1 MAPTSSPRPSYCP
14 WTWKLVES
22 TCRALYG
29 KGKGL
34 AGLPSH
40 LQEHLGDP
48 GGVEGVQHPAHAVVV
63 EEVGGDAGTQEV
75 LGGLALEGVAEE
87 VEGGGDEAQGVQDGG
102 LEGHPGGDL
111 FPGPGAHEAVHGL
124 HQPDSAQHAGH
135 QAQVA
140 QVVDLQVG
148 LGAHPKILRHGGR
161 GAECREQAVLDLMRR
176 FSSATRFAYNRLLEG
191 QDRKELKREDGP
203 LCTLF
208 GLNTRY
214 ADGAIEKA
222 QATLDSAREL
232 GQDPRKVVFGGRKLF
247 EQLTR
252 GHLSGKALLAL
263 KREWKERRQGFL
275 YSRGDATKKGNANLR
290 LEPQGDVLWLR
301 VNLGNGSHVQAQVR
315 TSHPHLKALLKRVYA
330 SLPYNVTIR
339 LKNSKVYAH
348 FTWSEELPS
357 PVHTQEN
364 GVLGID
370 VNGDPYHLALAVVSP
385 DGNLRRYLTL
395 SLEEVDRAPN
405 KGAKELLLWKVAHQV
420 VALAEEHG
428 VAIATEKLKYLRKS
442 RRGDG
447 SGRSLRRKQHRFA
460 YRSLLAKVHS
470 LAQRRGV
477 EVLEV
482 SPQDTSTIGM
492 LKYAPQL
499 HLSKDVAAAYVIG
512 RRALGFAE
520 KLPKGY
526 EALLKDESFLREA
539 RSFYEA
545 RMAQLQRERK
555 EEKNPYLKRRWSREL
570 RRIQSALASLSSPWG
585 SPGSRKGVT
594 EGRNPSGAYPWRVL
608 RVSLFLTLLGLEV
621 PRDLSPLK
629 PILHLAPL
637 TQGSW
642 EGWRVGLGPHPGG
655 GPGCTSVH
663 FY

>member
-1 MAPTSSPRPSYCP
+1 MNPGMPKGEAP
-14 WTWKLVES
+14 KL
-22 TCRALYG
+22 Y
-29 KGKGL
+29 
-34 AGLPSH
+34 
-40 LQEHLGDP
+40 LG
-48 GGVEGVQHPAHAVVV
+48 VHARLVFP
-63 EEVGGDAGTQEV
+63 DHR
-75 LGGLALEGVAEE
+75 
-87 VEGGGDEAQGVQDGG
+87 DEA
-102 LEGHPGGDL
+102 
-111 FPGPGAHEAVHGL
+111 
-124 HQPDSAQHAGH
+124 
-135 QAQVA
+135 
-140 QVVDLQVG
+140 
-148 LGAHPKILRHGGR
+148 
-161 GAECREQAVLDLMRR
+161 AVLDLMRR

-263 KREWKERRQGFL
+263 KREWKERRQGLL

-290 LEPQGDVLWLR
+290 LEPQGDALWLR
-301 VNLGNGSHVQAQVR
+301 VNLGNGAYVHALVR
-315 TSHPHLKALLKRVYA
+315 TSHPQLKALHERAYA
-330 SLPYNVTIR
+330 SLPYNVTLR
-339 LKNSKVYAH
+339 LEDGKVYAH
-348 FTWSEELPS
+348 FTWSEGLPP
-357 PVHTQEN
+357 PVHTKAN

-405 KGAKELLLWKVAHQV
+405 KGAKELALWKVAHQV
-420 VALAEEHG
+420 VAVAEEHG
-428 VAIATEKLKYLRKS
+428 VAIATERLKYLRKS
-442 RRGDG
+442 KRGDG
-447 SGRSLRRKQHRFA
+447 SGRHFRRNQHRFA
-460 YRSLLAKVHS
+460 YRSLLEKIHS
-470 LAQRRGV
+470 LARKRGV

-482 SPQDTSTIGM
+482 NPQDTSTIGM
-492 LKYAPQL
+492 LKYAPGL
-499 HLSKDVAAAYVIG
+499 SLSKDVAAAYVIG
-512 RRALGFAE
+512 RRALGFEE

-594 EGRNPSGAYPWRVL
+594 KGRNPSGAYPWRVL
-608 RVSLFLTLLGLEV
+608 RVSLFLPLLGLEV

-642 EGWRVGLGPHPGG
+642 EGWKVGLGPHPGG
-655 GPGCTSVH
+655 GPGCTNVH